1 MSEEIKKG
9 PMTKEQFEYLCGL
22 RHGVLLGA
30 ADFKE
35 AVEAVCEQAD
45 IQKSDLNK
53 MINAAVKEQLH
64 ELKEKT
70 DALSELIGSVMD

>member
-1 MSEEIKKG
+1 
-9 PMTKEQFEYLCGL
+9 MTPRGKELLIEY
-22 RHGVLLGA
+22 
-30 ADFKE
+30 

-70 DALSELIGSVMD
+70 DALSELIDSVMD